1 MKKIFSIVMACA
13 MVVAVGSCRKNTTIS
28 STSSV
33 ASFETVG
40 LGSERDGSMT
50 VRAWGKGK
58 DKADALEQARKN
70 ALYDV
75 IFKGVKQGEGTFN
88 ARPLIYEVN
97 AETKYEYYFNKFF
110 ADGGEYTTYAT
121 LEDENRRARMVAK
134 GKAQE
139 NWSTVIRV
147 KRSELKQRLIDDGII
162 KP

>member
-1 MKKIFSIVMACA
+1 
-13 MVVAVGSCRKNTTIS
+13 MVIAVGSCRKNTVIS

-75 IFKGVKQGEGTFN
+75 IFKGVKKGEGTFN
-88 ARPLIYEVN
+88 ARPIIYEVN
-97 AETKYEYYFNKFF
+97 AETKYEYYFNRRRIYHLRNLRRREPPRTQCCQGKSPRKLV
-110 ADGGEYTTYAT
+110 ARNSRKALGTQAKI
-121 LEDENRRARMVAK
+121 NR
-134 GKAQE
+134 
-139 NWSTVIRV
+139 
-147 KRSELKQRLIDDGII
+147 
-162 KP
+162 

>member
-1 MKKIFSIVMACA
+1 MKKIFSIIMACA
-13 MVVAVGSCRKNTTIS
+13 MVIAVGSCRKNTVIS

-75 IFKGVKQGEGTFN
+75 IFKGVKKGEGTFN
-88 ARPLIYEVN
+88 ARPIIYEVN
-97 AETKYEYYFNKFF
+97 AETKYEYYFNQFF

-121 LEDENRRARMVAK
+121 FEDENRRARIVAK

>member
-1 MKKIFSIVMACA
+1 MKKIFSIMMACA
-13 MVVAVGSCRKNTTIS
+13 MVIAVGSCRKNTVIS

-75 IFKGVKQGEGTFN
+75 IFKGVKKGEGTFN
-88 ARPLIYEVN
+88 ARPIIYEVN
-97 AETKYEYYFNKFF
+97 AETKYE
-110 ADGGEYTTYAT
+110 
-121 LEDENRRARMVAK
+121 
-134 GKAQE
+134 
-139 NWSTVIRV
+139 
-147 KRSELKQRLIDDGII
+147 
-162 KP
+162 